1 MADQF
6 IDQIAEDAMKALRGD
21 DPVKAAQAL
30 SAMLKQNPE
39 RIDLIHAL
47 AVTELRMGEAD
58 SAYALTLEGER
69 VANVRRDAVAG
80 TVMPQLM
87 LVRAAACEDR
97 YDPSGAEKAFKSLL
111 EREEFNPRGR
121 SGLAHLY
128 LGWGRL
134 DEAQAELAGYLDDGA
149 DEQQYIE
156 AQESLLEA
164 VRKAVLEDVHPKEW
178 LTAHR
183 GAYCEMFDHYAAQMA
198 EKGWMAEAARMTRTD
213 DGEVVNSVPDGARPY
228 AAVRVDLVDPQTGQ
242 GGRVGDQ
249 PMVVALEGHEPLSQA
264 AVLIAWPERD
274 HPFGVYV
281 STQCPWNHLRVTVRF
296 EDGIDGGDLVDA
308 LDPIIGDWYT
318 AGFEGEFGSTDA
330 GRFHE
335 IDDPMGV
342 GDDALVYHVD
352 MGRSETSAVPD
363 LLRRLLVLHGQRP
376 IRSVLFG
383 RGYAP

>member
-21 DPVKAAQAL
+21 DPVVAAQAL

-47 AVTELRMGEAD
+47 AVTELRMGEAE

-69 VANVRRDAVAG
+69 VANLRRDAVAG

-97 YDPSGAEKAFKSLL
+97 YDPAGAEAAFKALL
-111 EREEFNPRGR
+111 EKEEFNPRGR

-128 LGWGRL
+128 LGWGRI
-134 DEAQAELAGYLDDGA
+134 DEATAELDGYLDDGA

-156 AQESLLEA
+156 AQHMLNEA
-164 VRKAVLEDVHPKEW
+164 VKKAVREDVHPKEW
-178 LTAHR
+178 LNAHR

-198 EKGWMAEAARMTRTD
+198 EKGWIAEAARMTRTD
-213 DGEVVNSVPDGARPY
+213 DGDVVNSIPEGARDY
-228 AAVRVDLVDPQTGQ
+228 AAVRVDLVDPNTGQ

-249 PMVVALEGHEPLSQA
+249 PMVVALEDHEPLAQA
-264 AVLIAWPERD
+264 PVLISWPERD

-281 STQCPWNHLRVTVRF
+281 STQCPWNHMRVTVRF
-296 EDGIDGGDLVDA
+296 VDGIDGGDLIDD
-308 LDPIIGDWYT
+308 LDPVIGDWYT
-318 AGFEGEFGSTDA
+318 AGFEGAFGTADA

-335 IDDPMGV
+335 IDDPMVV
-342 GDDALVYHVD
+342 GDDTVVYHLD
-352 MGRSETSAVPD
+352 MGRAETSAVPD
-363 LLRRLLVLHGQRP
+363 LLRRLLVLHGRRN
-376 IRSVLFG
+376 IRSVVLG

>member
-1 MADQF
+1 
-6 IDQIAEDAMKALRGD
+6 
-21 DPVKAAQAL
+21 
-30 SAMLKQNPE
+30 
-39 RIDLIHAL
+39 
-47 AVTELRMGEAD
+47 
-58 SAYALTLEGER
+58 
-69 VANVRRDAVAG
+69 
-80 TVMPQLM
+80 MPQIM
-87 LVRAAACEDR
+87 VVRGAACEDR

-198 EKGWMAEAARMTRTD
+198 AQGWMAEAARMTRPA
-213 DGEVVNSVPDGARPY
+213 DGDVVNSVPDGARPY
-228 AAVRVDLVDPQTGQ
+228 AAVRVDLVAPQTGQ
-242 GGRVGDQ
+242 GGRVGAQ
-249 PMVVALEGHEPLSQA
+249 PMVVALAGHEPLSQA

-318 AGFEGEFGSTDA
+318 AGFEGGFGSTDA

-342 GDDALVYHVD
+342 GDAALVYQVD
-352 MGRSETSAVPD
+352 MGRWETGAVPD

-376 IRSVLFG
+376 IRSVRVG